1 VLKNPEIDSLG
12 YNFQII
18 IPEEKRRTIMSVI
31 EERKGPDVGNLDL
44 GLYLKAFGYVVAI
57 VVGGAVGWALVG
69 YISEGVYY
77 AVGLLIG
84 IGMTRV
90 IAEPFKPLNL
100 IKGLAVFGSGT
111 IFSLLTIAKGEFL
124 ISAAYCMFEL
134 EYPFAK
140 TMRVCYDN
148 LGDILTTEAA
158 IIGYV
163 TVVIGAA
170 IGIFNAVREPRG

>member
-1 VLKNPEIDSLG
+1 
-12 YNFQII
+12 
-18 IPEEKRRTIMSVI
+18 MSVI
-31 EERKGPDVGNLDL
+31 EERKGPDLGNLDL
-44 GLYLKAFGYVVAI
+44 ARYLKAFGYVVAI

-90 IAEPFKPLNL
+90 IAEPFRPLNL
-100 IKGLAVFGSGT
+100 IRGFVVFGAGT
-111 IFSLLTIAKGEFL
+111 FLSLLTIAKGEFL
-124 ISAAYCMFEL
+124 ISMAYCMFEL
-134 EYPFAK
+134 EYTFAK
-140 TMRVCYDN
+140 TMRVCFYN
-148 LGDILTTEAA
+148 LRDILTTEAA
-158 IIGYV
+158 MIGYV